1 MSEKTYQIT
10 ADSGCDLSLEKCREI
25 DVLPYKMPFT
35 MDGEPMVDEMT
46 EESFK
51 EFYRLMR
58 AGGVAKTSQIN
69 PGEFL
74 DFWRPLAEQGKD
86 VLHISLALAI
96 SGSCDNA
103 RSAAAQL
110 MEEYPGWTCR
120 VVDSAN
126 ASAGFGLLVM
136 RAASNRDGGMSLEDN
151 ANDLES
157 IHHEVNSIFTTN
169 DLTYLYRGG
178 RVSRTSAAFGTALKI
193 VPIMHLDYEGHLE
206 VWQKV
211 RGDKSCFK
219 KMVQDVKELVI
230 DPGCLRGRRPREG
243 PRVRRGYAARVRLQG
258 HLLHA
263 HRPNHRRPHR
273 PRTGSRVLHRQDKD
287 LSQAPHRRGGALF
300 LHILPLLTHAN
311 V

>member
-1 MSEKTYQIT
+1 MSNHTYQIT
-10 ADSGCDLSLEKCREI
+10 ADSGCDLSLEKCMEL

-35 MDGEPMVDEMT
+35 MDGQPMVDGMT

-74 DFWRPLAEQGKD
+74 DFWRPLAEQGRN
-86 VLHISLALAI
+86 VLHISLAAAI

-110 MEEYPGWTCR
+110 MEEFPGWTCR

-126 ASAGFGLLVM
+126 ASAGFGLLVL
-136 RAASNRDGGMSLEDN
+136 RAVENRDKGMDIEAN
-151 ANDLES
+151 AADLES

-178 RVSRTSAAFGTALKI
+178 RVSKTAAAFGTALKI
-193 VPIMHLDYEGHLE
+193 VPILHLDYEGHLE

-211 RGDKSCFK
+211 RGDKQCFK
-219 KMVQDVKELVI
+219 KLIQDVKDLVI
-230 DPGCLRGRRPREG
+230 DAQNQTLIISEADAPEKAREFGEALMRECGFKDIFYTHIGPIIGAHTGPGLISVFFVGKT
-243 PRVRRGYAARVRLQG
+243 
-258 HLLHA
+258 
-263 HRPNHRRPHR
+263 
-273 PRTGSRVLHRQDKD
+273 RT
-287 LSQAPHRRGGALF
+287 
-300 LHILPLLTHAN
+300 
-311 V
+311 

>member
-1 MSEKTYQIT
+1 MSNHTYQIT
-10 ADSGCDLSLEKCREI
+10 ADSGCDLSLEKCMEL

-35 MDGEPMVDEMT
+35 MDGQPMVDGMT

-74 DFWRPLAEQGKD
+74 DFWRPLAEQGRN
-86 VLHISLALAI
+86 VLHISLAAAI

-110 MEEYPGWTCR
+110 MEEFPGWTCR

-126 ASAGFGLLVM
+126 ASAGFGLLVL
-136 RAASNRDGGMSLEDN
+136 RAVENRDKGMDIEAN
-151 ANDLES
+151 AADLES

-178 RVSRTSAAFGTALKI
+178 RVSKTAAAFGTALKI
-193 VPIMHLDYEGHLE
+193 VPILHLDYEGHLE

-211 RGDKSCFK
+211 RGDKQCFK
-219 KMVQDVKELVI
+219 KLIQDVKDLVI
-230 DPGCLRGRRPREG
+230 DAQNQTLIISEADAPEKAREFGEALMRECGFKDIFYTHIGPSIGAHTGPGLISVFFVGKT
-243 PRVRRGYAARVRLQG
+243 
-258 HLLHA
+258 
-263 HRPNHRRPHR
+263 
-273 PRTGSRVLHRQDKD
+273 RT
-287 LSQAPHRRGGALF
+287 
-300 LHILPLLTHAN
+300 
-311 V
+311 

>member
-110 MEEYPGWTCR
+110 
-120 VVDSAN
+120 
-126 ASAGFGLLVM
+126 L
-136 RAASNRDGGMSLEDN
+136 SL
-151 ANDLES
+151 
-157 IHHEVNSIFTTN
+157 IHI
-169 DLTYLYRGG
+169 
-178 RVSRTSAAFGTALKI
+178 
-193 VPIMHLDYEGHLE
+193 
-206 VWQKV
+206 
-211 RGDKSCFK
+211 
-219 KMVQDVKELVI
+219 
-230 DPGCLRGRRPREG
+230 
-243 PRVRRGYAARVRLQG
+243 
-258 HLLHA
+258 
-263 HRPNHRRPHR
+263 
-273 PRTGSRVLHRQDKD
+273 
-287 LSQAPHRRGGALF
+287 
-300 LHILPLLTHAN
+300 
-311 V
+311 

>member
-1 MSEKTYQIT
+1 MSNHTYQIT
-10 ADSGCDLSLEKCREI
+10 ADSGCDLSLEKCMEL

-35 MDGEPMVDEMT
+35 MDGQPMVDGMT

-74 DFWRPLAEQGKD
+74 DFWRPLAEQGRN
-86 VLHISLALAI
+86 VLHISLAAAI

-110 MEEYPGWTCR
+110 MEEFPGWTCR

-126 ASAGFGLLVM
+126 ASAGFGLLVL
-136 RAASNRDGGMSLEDN
+136 RAVENRDKGMEIEAN
-151 ANDLES
+151 AADLES

-178 RVSRTSAAFGTALKI
+178 RVSKTAAAFGTALKI
-193 VPIMHLDYEGHLE
+193 VPILHLDYEGHLE

-211 RGDKSCFK
+211 RGDKQCFK
-219 KMVQDVKELVI
+219 KLIQDVKDLVI
-230 DPGCLRGRRPREG
+230 DAQNQTLIISEADAPEKAREFGEALMRECGFKDIFYTHIGPIIGAHTGPGLISVFFVGKT
-243 PRVRRGYAARVRLQG
+243 
-258 HLLHA
+258 
-263 HRPNHRRPHR
+263 
-273 PRTGSRVLHRQDKD
+273 RT
-287 LSQAPHRRGGALF
+287 
-300 LHILPLLTHAN
+300 
-311 V
+311 

>member
-1 MSEKTYQIT
+1 MSNHTYQIT
-10 ADSGCDLSLEKCREI
+10 ADSGCDLSLEKCVEL

-35 MDGEPMVDEMT
+35 MDGQPMVDGMT

-74 DFWRPLAEQGKD
+74 DFWRPMAEQGRN
-86 VLHISLALAI
+86 VLHISLAAAI

-110 MEEYPGWTCR
+110 MEEFPGWTCR

-126 ASAGFGLLVM
+126 ASAGFGLMVM
-136 RAASNRDGGMSLEDN
+136 RAAAHRDSGMPLEEN
-151 ANDLES
+151 AADLEG
-157 IHHEVNSIFTTN
+157 IQHEVNAIFTTN

-193 VPIMHLDYEGHLE
+193 VPIMHLNYEGGLE

-219 KMVQDVKELVI
+219 KIIQDVKDLVI
-230 DPGCLRGRRPREG
+230 DAQNQTLIISEADAPEKAREFGEALMRECGFKDIFYTHIGPIIGAHTGPGLISVFFVGKT
-243 PRVRRGYAARVRLQG
+243 
-258 HLLHA
+258 
-263 HRPNHRRPHR
+263 
-273 PRTGSRVLHRQDKD
+273 RT
-287 LSQAPHRRGGALF
+287 
-300 LHILPLLTHAN
+300 
-311 V
+311 

>member
-1 MSEKTYQIT
+1 MSNHTYQIT
-10 ADSGCDLSLEKCREI
+10 ADSGCDLSLEKCMEL

-35 MDGEPMVDEMT
+35 MDGQPMVDGMT

-74 DFWRPLAEQGKD
+74 DFWRPLAEEGRN
-86 VLHISLALAI
+86 VLHISLAAAI

-110 MEEYPGWTCR
+110 MEEFPGWTCR

-126 ASAGFGLLVM
+126 ASAGFGLMVM
-136 RAASNRDGGMSLEDN
+136 RAAAHRDSGMPLEEN
-151 ANDLES
+151 AADLEG
-157 IHHEVNSIFTTN
+157 IQHEVNAIFTTN

-193 VPIMHLDYEGHLE
+193 VPIMHLNYEGGLE

-219 KMVQDVKELVI
+219 KIIQDVKDLVI
-230 DPGCLRGRRPREG
+230 DAQNQTLIISEADAPEKAREFGEALMRECGFKDIFYTHIGPIIGAHTGPGLISVFFVGKT
-243 PRVRRGYAARVRLQG
+243 
-258 HLLHA
+258 
-263 HRPNHRRPHR
+263 
-273 PRTGSRVLHRQDKD
+273 RT
-287 LSQAPHRRGGALF
+287 
-300 LHILPLLTHAN
+300 
-311 V
+311 